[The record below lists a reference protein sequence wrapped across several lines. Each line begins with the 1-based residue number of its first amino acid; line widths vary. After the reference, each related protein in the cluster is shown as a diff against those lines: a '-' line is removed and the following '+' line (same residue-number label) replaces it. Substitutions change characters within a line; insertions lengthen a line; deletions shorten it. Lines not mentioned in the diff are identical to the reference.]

1 MTSANTSVKSLT
13 KICFVLFLLLLRLI
27 IIYFWLQY
35 LQVKKKIV
43 LVGGE
48 VGLQYFTAEDI
59 ANSKG
64 NLEFEWPFKVVPN
77 LEKEARLFNTN
88 VDQYSCPRKKTFP
101 CEITFDHKQSP
112 KDSLNVNF

>member
-64 NLEFEWPFKVVPN
+64 NLEFE
-77 LEKEARLFNTN
+77 
-88 VDQYSCPRKKTFP
+88 
-101 CEITFDHKQSP
+101 
-112 KDSLNVNF
+112 